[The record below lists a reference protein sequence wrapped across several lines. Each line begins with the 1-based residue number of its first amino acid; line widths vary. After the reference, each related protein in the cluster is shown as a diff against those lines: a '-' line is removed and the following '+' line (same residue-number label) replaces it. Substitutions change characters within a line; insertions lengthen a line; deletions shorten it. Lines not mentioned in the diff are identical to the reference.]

1 MSMNRTRTR
10 QSLERSLGIADH
22 TATRILAMVC
32 GITLALALGALSAS
46 AEEEPLDPKFRESVK
61 TYLGLQ
67 GSLEQMGL
75 SVAYNAANETLMA
88 IAQTG
93 VQVTEP
99 MQNIVL
105 EQAIETYASRFGDI
119 EFLTD
124 LWAPIYAKHYTQKE
138 ISSLIDFYQSPLGK
152 KSLELFGPINEEG
165 MAAIQESVFAITP
178 GFQLGV
184 NAKLE
189 AAGIPITPGGPG
201 APAQP

>member
-1 MSMNRTRTR
+1 MSTNRPRI
-10 QSLERSLGIADH
+10 RSGLI
-22 TATRILAMVC
+22 ATRVAL
-32 GITLALALGALSAS
+32 GLALAIMLVPMLGALPAA
-46 AEEEPLDPKFRESVK
+46 AEDEPVDPKFRQSVK
-61 TYLGLQ
+61 TYLSLQ
-67 GSLEQMGL
+67 GSVEQMGL

-93 VQVTEP
+93 VEVTEP

-138 ISSLIDFYQSPLGK
+138 IQTLIDFYESPIGK

-189 AAGIPITPGGPG
+189 AAGIAITPGGPG
-201 APAQP
+201 APARP

>member
-1 MSMNRTRTR
+1 MSMNRTRTL
-10 QSLERSLGIADH
+10 QSLALLLGIA
-22 TATRILAMVC
+22 L
-32 GITLALALGALSAS
+32 GLALDPSA
-46 AEEEPLDPKFRESVK
+46 ATAADEPLDPKFRESVK
-61 TYLGLQ
+61 TYLSLQ
-67 GSLEQMGL
+67 GSVEQMGL
-75 SVAYNAANETLMA
+75 SVAYNVANETLMA

-93 VQVTEP
+93 VEVTEP

-105 EQAIETYASRFGDI
+105 EQAIETYSSRFGDI

-138 ISSLIDFYQSPLGK
+138 ISTLIDFYESPIGK

-165 MAAIQESVFAITP
+165 MGAIQESVFAITP

-189 AAGIPITPGGPG
+189 AAGIAITPGGPG
-201 APAQP
+201 APGKP